1 MTQEIY
7 AQLACISS
15 QQSKIRAIRDQ
26 LAAFGEA
33 IVKQETDFGEL
44 LLVARVPAAYRH
56 CLAECMRRSELLSLV
71 LCLGCASV
79 QWPQTHTGAGCCAA
93 SRALVLGAAI
103 ARQVTLV
110 SCCWQ
115 QLAPVSGC
123 HGTMAAAHL
132 LVTQA

>member
-1 MTQEIY
+1 MRAQNQVTQEIY

-56 CLAECMRRSELLSLV
+56 CLAECMRRSGLLSCAWAVRACSGLRHTQAPGVLLQAELL
-71 LCLGCASV
+71 
-79 QWPQTHTGAGCCAA
+79 
-93 SRALVLGAAI
+93 
-103 ARQVTLV
+103 
-110 SCCWQ
+110 CWGQ
-115 QLAPVSGC
+115 QLQGR
-123 HGTMAAAHL
+123 
-132 LVTQA
+132 